1 MKITLCY
8 IALIT
13 SMLFLVIGVDYLP
26 HAVCWLPL
34 LITAFFSLR
43 CKAFCKHIN
52 NWLDR
57 VIPLE

>member
-1 MKITLCY
+1 
-8 IALIT
+8 
-13 SMLFLVIGVDYLP
+13 MLFLVIGVDYLP